1 MCDRTIAHYE
11 KELSFMSKIF
21 QRSHFINV
29 SVIDTVERKEVVG
42 YRSLA
47 CWKPDD
53 NIVGA
58 LDEGE
63 SAMCG

>member
-29 SVIDTVERKEVVG
+29 SVIDTVERGGRVPESRLLETG
-42 YRSLA
+42 RQH
-47 CWKPDD
+47 CWGPR
-53 NIVGA
+53 
-58 LDEGE
+58 
-63 SAMCG
+63 